1 MAVDDT
7 RADVPELTPAEMDAL
22 HSIQLGIEHAYR
34 AYADLLACHHR
45 TGHAMDRFAD
55 AERSLRK
62 AGHDEYADRIRDDLL
77 PAGAVEDRW
86 TYELVTEYRDGLV
99 DELDAFETAIRDDL
113 AEGVDHVSERLQQQ
127 AWRDRAR
134 SDEWK
139 RTER

>member
-7 RADVPELTPAEMDAL
+7 GTDVPELAPAEMDAL

-45 TGHAMDRFAD
+45 TGHAMDRFAE
-55 AERSLRK
+55 AERLLRE

-86 TYELVTEYRDGLV
+86 TYELVTEYRGGLV
-99 DELDAFETAIRDDL
+99 EELDAFETAIRDDL

-127 AWRDRAR
+127 AWRARAR
-134 SDEWK
+134 SEEWK
-139 RTER
+139 R